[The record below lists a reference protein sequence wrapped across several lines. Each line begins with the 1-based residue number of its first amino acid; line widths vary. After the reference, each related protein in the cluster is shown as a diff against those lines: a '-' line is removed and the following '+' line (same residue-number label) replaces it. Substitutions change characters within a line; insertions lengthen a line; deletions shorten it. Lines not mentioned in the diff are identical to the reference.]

1 MASRRQLAAGVG
13 LGCVC
18 DDLGIIMLFLFVL
31 SALHIVSVQWFHI
44 HGLFSFLSS
53 QISQEKGVGVVNST
67 DSVGMS
73 LEEGA
78 RLSQAQNSASLITY
92 FALALL
98 LPQCPPV
105 CSLRGGDDI

>member
-1 MASRRQLAAGVG
+1 M
-13 LGCVC
+13 C
-18 DDLGIIMLFLFVL
+18 DDLEIVMLFPFVL
-31 SALHIVSVQWFHI
+31 SALHIVSIQWFHI
-44 HGLFSFLSS
+44 HDLFNFLSL
-53 QISQEKGVGVVNST
+53 QISQEKGVGVVKST

-78 RLSQAQNSASLITY
+78 RLSQAQNRASPITY

-105 CSLRGGDDI
+105 CYLRGGDDM